1 MEVQTTGIMARL
13 REETREDH
21 EHSERRPLERALF
34 AGTLPR
40 DRYVAMLGQ
49 RYLIHG
55 ALETALLRW
64 RGQDAVRATVVC
76 EELMQAPQLCSDLRY
91 FGCDP
96 RDVRAIPPTTRF
108 VEQLA
113 ACGNSS
119 RLLGALYVLEGSK
132 NGARIVAPR
141 VRKAY
146 GLPDGAGTAYL
157 DPHGPQQRAYWERFK
172 QAMDALPLSEHEA
185 DEIVA
190 MARRTFAAFAEIDD
204 ALYPGE

>member
-40 DRYVAMLGQ
+40 DRYIALLGQ
-49 RYLIHG
+49 RYLMHA
-55 ALETALLRW
+55 ALEGALLRW
-64 RGQDAVRATVVC
+64 RGDDPVRATVVC
-76 EELMQAPQLCSDLRY
+76 EELMQTPQLCSDLWH
-91 FGCDP
+91 FGLEPSRIDP
-96 RDVRAIPPTTRF
+96 IPPTAEFIRL
-108 VEQLA
+108 LA
-113 ACGNSS
+113 AAEGSS

-132 NGARIVAPR
+132 NGARIIAPR
-141 VRKAY
+141 VQKAY
-146 GLPDGAGTAYL
+146 GLSGGGTAYL

-172 QAMDALPLSEHEA
+172 QAMDALPLKESEA

-190 MARRTFAAFAEIDD
+190 MARETFAAIAKIDD
-204 ALYPGE
+204 ALYPGT